1 MLDSNIQ
8 QWKYWRM
15 LFGTEADHIG
25 GLKYLVKTTHGTFYS
40 FEIAKLNSSELY

>member
-15 LFGTEADHIG
+15 SFGTDADHIG
-25 GLKYLVKTTHGTFYS
+25 GLKHLVKTTSRAFYS
-40 FEIAKLNSSELY
+40 FEIAEFNSSELY

>member
-15 LFGTEADHIG
+15 LVGTDADHTG
-25 GLKYLVKTTHGTFYS
+25 GLKYLVKTASRAFYN
-40 FEIAKLNSSELY
+40 FEIAELNSSEFY